1 MAKLTKTLSQKR
13 HQALNEAASRCKTW
27 VRQGLNMDAAVNYRH
42 IASIDEEL
50 ARLCP
55 LHRLAL
61 TPRHR

>member
-1 MAKLTKTLSQKR
+1 MVRLTIMLIGKL
-13 HQALNEAASRCKTW
+13 HQVLKQVVARCNKW
-27 VRQGLNMDAAVNYRH
+27 VRQDLNMDTAFNYQH
-42 IASIDEEL
+42 IASIDAEL